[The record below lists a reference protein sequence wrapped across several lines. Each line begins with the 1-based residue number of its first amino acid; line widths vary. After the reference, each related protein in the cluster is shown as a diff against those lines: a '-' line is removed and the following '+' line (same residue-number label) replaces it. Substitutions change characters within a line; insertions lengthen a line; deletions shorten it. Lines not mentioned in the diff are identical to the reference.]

1 MDDDVLGIVA
11 GACFIVVTGIIIAVS
26 RYRSRIRIDFEDMHY
41 DACSSLAKAYIYA
54 VLQHQFDEKLRHVE
68 ITADNFLDIDRAQ
81 TINPP
86 NFSELHYQEILD
98 FWNDLTGQSRKTRTG
113 SSKCTTVIFVTQHG
127 PRRID
132 SVVGSRDA
140 LLGLWLKV

>member
-11 GACFIVVTGIIIAVS
+11 GACFIFVIGIIIAVS

-41 DACSSLAKAYIYA
+41 DADSSLAKAYIYA
-54 VLQHQFDEKLRHVE
+54 VLQHQFDEKIRHVE
-68 ITADNFLDIDRAQ
+68 ITADIFLDIDRAP
-81 TINPP
+81 TINAPDY
-86 NFSELHYQEILD
+86 SELQYQDILD
-98 FWNDLTGQSRKTRTG
+98 FWNDLTGQSRKTRNG
-113 SSKCTTVIFVTQHG
+113 SSKCTTVIFTTQHG